1 MFKCVNGFKNITLCV
16 SSINWIIRYIVL
28 FQSFDRSH
36 WDWRRPIDLPS
47 VPIHSNEVCVI
58 SVAWDLTEVL
68 NLVMAVIWHW
78 KLRVIIMTTCGAIS
92 DDKIGIRKTPCV
104 QWWCGWYFVNN
115 VSADGL
121 ASASQHQ
128 ETQWW
133 LSCIKPTFESYF
145 IYKHIRFL
153 TSVWG
158 LLLSGLYCIG
168 YPCVYV
174 NHVML
179 NLMRKYWYEHICV
192 FIIFLD
198 T

>member
-1 MFKCVNGFKNITLCV
+1 
-16 SSINWIIRYIVL
+16 
-28 FQSFDRSH
+28 
-36 WDWRRPIDLPS
+36 
-47 VPIHSNEVCVI
+47 
-58 SVAWDLTEVL
+58 
-68 NLVMAVIWHW
+68 MAVIWHW
-78 KLRVIIMTTCGAIS
+78 KLRIIIMTTCGAIN

-168 YPCVYV
+168 YPCVCV
-174 NHVML
+174 NQVML

-192 FIIFLD
+192 FISFLD
-198 T
+198 LKHRRSVIFILCEDDDIPIPHTVNMMTALIARFMGPKWGPSGADRTQVGPMLAPWTLLSGWWWSSNARS